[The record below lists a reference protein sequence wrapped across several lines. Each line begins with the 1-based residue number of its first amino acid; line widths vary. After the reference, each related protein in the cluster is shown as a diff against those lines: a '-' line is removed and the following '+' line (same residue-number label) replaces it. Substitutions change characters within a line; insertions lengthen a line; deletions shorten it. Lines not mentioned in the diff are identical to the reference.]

1 LNLQRAATL
10 LFGGEHPVR
19 ISRLEGEVDMK
30 TEHYEGTPNSRRQVC
45 STPGDCDLKTK
56 IVDKAAEFGAE
67 LVGVAPVSRWDEADE
82 VPPDYQP
89 AAIWAG
95 TQSVIVVAV
104 PMLLPIIEST
114 PSINYQEMYDTSNR
128 LLDEISFRLAAWL
141 TKLGHASVC
150 MPRDGYANLEVLL
163 KNPFA
168 SFSHTYAAK
177 YAGLGTV
184 GLSRSLL
191 TPDYGP
197 RLRLNSVLTAAVLP
211 GDPLQPK
218 DLCNSCRLCER
229 ACPAAAIRSRND
241 GVIGDLDKD
250 ACTLHH
256 IALRNEGHW
265 PCGICA
271 KVCPEGE
278 DRKIYKNKA
287 GKRYLDEREALEKN
301 QDDPRYRHLVHLRRH
316 GSGGD
321 RIA

>member
-1 LNLQRAATL
+1 
-10 LFGGEHPVR
+10 V
-19 ISRLEGEVDMK
+19 K
-30 TEHYEGTPNSRRQVC
+30 TEEHEVTPKIRRQVHC
-45 STPGDCDLKTK
+45 STPSGSNLKRE
-56 IVDKAAEFGAE
+56 IARKAVEFGAT
-67 LVGVAPVSRWDEADE
+67 LVGVAPVSRWEDAGE
-82 VPPDYQP
+82 VPSDYRP
-89 AAIWAG
+89 KAIWAAA
-95 TQSVIVVAV
+95 QSVIVVAV
-104 PMLLPIIEST
+104 PMLLPVIEST

-141 TKLGHASVC
+141 TQQGDASVC

-177 YAGLGTV
+177 YAGLGTI
-184 GLSRSLL
+184 GLSRNLL

-197 RLRLNSVLTAAVLP
+197 RLRLNSVLTAAALP

-229 ACPAAAIRSRND
+229 TCPTGAIRSRSD
-241 GVIGDLDKD
+241 GVIGDLDKT

-271 KVCPEGE
+271 KVCPEGR
-278 DRKIYKNKA
+278 DRKVYKNKA
-287 GKRYLDEREALEKN
+287 GKRYLEE
-301 QDDPRYRHLVHLRRH
+301 
-316 GSGGD
+316 
-321 RIA
+321 RIASALGPSAPSWIGR

>member
-1 LNLQRAATL
+1 
-10 LFGGEHPVR
+10 
-19 ISRLEGEVDMK
+19 MK
-30 TEHYEGTPNSRRQVC
+30 TEQYEGAPKTRKQARRATLVN
-45 STPGDCDLKTK
+45 CDLKKK
-56 IVDKAAEFGAE
+56 IASKARELGAT
-67 LVGVAPVSRWDEADE
+67 LVGIAPVARWEEARE
-82 VPPDYQP
+82 VPPAYHP
-89 AAIWAG
+89 KAIWAQA
-95 TQSVIVVAV
+95 QSVIVVAV
-104 PMLLPIIEST
+104 PMLLPVIEST

-141 TKLGHASVC
+141 TEQGHASVS
-150 MPRDGYANLEVLL
+150 MPRDGYANLEILL

-184 GLSRSLL
+184 GLSRNLL
-191 TPDYGP
+191 APEYGP
-197 RLRLNSVLTAAVLP
+197 RVRLNSVLTAAVLP

-218 DLCNSCRLCER
+218 DLCNSCKLCER
-229 ACPAAAIRSRND
+229 TCPTGAIRSRND
-241 GVIGDLDKD
+241 GVIGDLDKS

-256 IALRNEGHW
+256 IALRKEGRW

-271 KVCPEGE
+271 KVCPEGQ

-287 GKRYLDEREALEKN
+287 GKRYLSERTAIEKDP
-301 QDDPRYRHLVHLRRH
+301 DDPRYKHLAHLRRH